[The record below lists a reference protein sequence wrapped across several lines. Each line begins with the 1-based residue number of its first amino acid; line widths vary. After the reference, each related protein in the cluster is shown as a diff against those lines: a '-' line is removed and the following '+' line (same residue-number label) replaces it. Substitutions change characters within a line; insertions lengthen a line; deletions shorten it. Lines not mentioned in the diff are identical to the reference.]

1 MSAQPGVQAG
11 ASQGNSCAWLYFWFA
26 GFSSMKAW
34 FSQWFFVHLAGEKKR
49 GAGGLACSSSGDSQ
63 LVTGEAE
70 ISFSWASYCKSQSM
84 ESVDR

>member
-1 MSAQPGVQAG
+1 MVFPVVFCT
-11 ASQGNSCAWLYFWFA
+11 AS
-26 GFSSMKAW
+26 
-34 FSQWFFVHLAGEKKR
+34 GEKKR

-70 ISFSWASYCKSQSM
+70 ISFSWVSYCKSQSM

>member
-1 MSAQPGVQAG
+1 MVFPVVFCT
-11 ASQGNSCAWLYFWFA
+11 AS
-26 GFSSMKAW
+26 
-34 FSQWFFVHLAGEKKR
+34 GEKKR

-70 ISFSWASYCKSQSM
+70 ISFSWVSYYKSQSM